1 MAATAPKNFDYEIDV
16 EDVEYL
22 RHGGTAL
29 LARLFKPRG
38 AGPFPLLVE
47 LHGGAWC
54 LGDRL
59 QDATINEQL
68 ARSGIVVAALDF
80 RLPPVASYPGSLA
93 DINYGIRWLK
103 TRASTLASRPEL
115 VSIFGISSGG
125 HQAMLLGMRP
135 HDERYSA
142 MPLPAGTPSVDA
154 RVRCVVMGAPV
165 IDPLGRYRYA
175 RQLKEGGKPYP
186 DFVDLV
192 LPLHDKYWKT
202 EDAMA
207 EGNPVLA
214 LERGERVELPPALY
228 IQDTRDTIHPRPQLE
243 RFVELYRKA
252 GGQVELELF
261 EGAMDAFA
269 PRDPSSHP
277 AAKALGRMLEKRDPS
292 SPGAARVIQKIIT
305 FVAEHAR

>member
-1 MAATAPKNFDYEIDV
+1 MAAAAPKTFEYAVDT

-22 RHGGTAL
+22 RHGDTPL

-38 AGPFPLLVE
+38 AGPFPALVE

-59 QDATINEQL
+59 QDNSINEQL
-68 ARSGIVVAALDF
+68 ARGGIVVAALDF
-80 RLPPVASYPGSLA
+80 RVPPAATYPGSLT

-103 TRASTLASRPEL
+103 ARAASLSIRPEG
-115 VSIFGISSGG
+115 VCTFGISSGG

-135 HDERYSA
+135 QDSRYSSL
-142 MPLPAGTPSVDA
+142 PLSGGSAAIDASV
-154 RVRCVVMGAPV
+154 RGVIMGAPV

-175 RQLKEGGKPYP
+175 KGLKESGKSYP
-186 DFVDLV
+186 EFVDLV

-207 EGNPVLA
+207 EGNPVRA
-214 LERGERVELPPALY
+214 LERGERVALPPVLY
-228 IQDTRDTIHPRPQLE
+228 IQDTRDIVHPRPQLE

-252 GGQVELELF
+252 GGHVDLELA
-261 EGAMDAFA
+261 EGAGDAFV
-269 PRDPSSHP
+269 PRNPP
-277 AAKALGRMLEKRDPS
+277 AAVGRMYEKRDPA
-292 SPGAARVIQKIIT
+292 SPAALRMIEKMIS
-305 FVAEHAR
+305 FVHTHTRQV